1 MGTWIVLVEAS
12 CADQAREDEFN
23 EWYNQ
28 VHLPDVLET
37 PGIVRALRYE
47 NIAPA
52 EGQGKY
58 LAVYEVETDDLQN
71 AFTASEQI
79 IARKTAEGRMSEL
92 LQTLSVTSFRQ
103 LYSLSERILVPN
115 H

>member
-1 MGTWIVLVEAS
+1 METWIVLVEAS

-23 EWYNQ
+23 EWYNK

-47 NIAPA
+47 NIAPG
-52 EGQGKY
+52 ESQGKY

-71 AFTASEQI
+71 AFASSEQI
-79 IARKTAEGRMSEL
+79 MARKTAEGRMSDL
-92 LQTLSVTSFRQ
+92 LQIRSVTSFRQ
-103 LYSLSERILVPN
+103 LYSLSEQILVAN